1 MFYYLT
7 HVGVYGVRYCRLKVM
22 SSEKLCRFCLTIAFV
37 SLGNSL
43 YAEKLN
49 AAPLSGAGEY
59 EFYFI
64 SAEKKVEADAHVRRI
79 AELNAERER
88 LKEDITRAEKDFA
101 ALDARAPKKKPT
113 RLEWSPV
120 EGAAAYSVKVFDAE
134 KKQIET
140 RQVDENFVSL
150 DLTPG
155 EYFFQVAAVTKFKTG
170 TYSRLSPFRATRP
183 KASEEQI
190 EAEENLALLK
200 EKLVIA
206 DKLRADHQAVLK
218 SDALGSATATTATA
232 DLTAPAAAAFFVA
245 VEKKSEPQR
254 YSLVHAI
261 PGRSTAITAE
271 SRSAGGASQ
280 SESSFWWGAELVAGI
295 QDTNLDF
302 FRVSLGASGFVR
314 YDKPYFRYFYPQL
327 KLTSAYSPSKTNVYD
342 AMIFAN
348 LYPGVYYPI
357 ALGKGFSIFVSLSTG
372 PNLFV
377 VLSSAAS
384 GSVLQWGVMPATELH
399 YALSDRTSLYTG
411 AGINFTFDPQGVLKF
426 VPIYFGLTRRF

>member
-1 MFYYLT
+1 MLSDHF
-7 HVGVYGVRYCRLKVM
+7 RQ
-22 SSEKLCRFCLTIAFV
+22 LCLFGAITM
-37 SLGNSL
+37 LGGSL
-43 YAEKLN
+43 YAERLN
-49 AAPLSGAGEY
+49 AAPLAGAGDY

-64 SAEKKVEADAHVRRI
+64 SAEKKVEAEAHVRRI
-79 AELNAERER
+79 AELNVERER
-88 LKEDITRAEKDFA
+88 LKEDITLAEKELA
-101 ALDARAPKKKPT
+101 ALDARAPKKKAT
-113 RLEWSPV
+113 RLEWSAV
-120 EGAAAYSVKVFDAE
+120 EGATAYSVKVFDSE

-140 RQVDENFVSL
+140 RQVDDNFISL

-155 EYFFQVAAVTKFKTG
+155 EYFFQVAVVTKFKTG
-170 TYSRLSPFRATRP
+170 TYSRLSLFRATKP
-183 KASEEQI
+183 KPTEERV

-218 SDALGSATATTATA
+218 ADAVSTAGAASATA
-232 DLTAPAAAAFFVA
+232 DLTPPSAAAFFVA
-245 VEKKSEPQR
+245 VEKKGEPQR

-271 SRSAGGASQ
+271 SRSAGSGSQ
-280 SESSFWWGAELVAGI
+280 SESAFWWGAELVAGI

-327 KLTSAYSPSKTNVYD
+327 KLTTAYSPSKTNVYD

-399 YALSDRTSLYTG
+399 YALSDRASLYTG

>member
-1 MFYYLT
+1 MA
-7 HVGVYGVRYCRLKVM
+7 VG
-22 SSEKLCRFCLTIAFV
+22 E
-37 SLGNSL
+37 L
-43 YAEKLN
+43 YAERLN
-49 AAPLSGAGEY
+49 AAPLTGAGDF

-64 SAEKKVEADAHVRRI
+64 SPEKKVEADAHVRRV
-79 AELNAERER
+79 AELGAERDR
-88 LKEDITRAEKDFA
+88 LKDDIKRAEAELA

-120 EGAAAYSVKVFDAE
+120 ESAAAYSVKVFDGS
-134 KKQIET
+134 KKLIDTRQIE
-140 RQVDENFVSL
+140 ENFVML
-150 DLTPG
+150 DLEPG

-183 KASEEQI
+183 KPSEERL

-206 DKLRADHQAVLK
+206 DKLRADHQAVLRA
-218 SDALGSATATTATA
+218 DAVSTAAAQSASA
-232 DLTAPAAAAFFVA
+232 DLTPPAGAAYFVA
-245 VEKKSEPQR
+245 VEKKGDQQR

-261 PGRSTAITAE
+261 PGRSAMAAIE
-271 SRSAGGASQ
+271 SRSGNAPATEG
-280 SESSFWWGAELVAGI
+280 SFWWGADLVAGI

-302 FRVSLGASGFVR
+302 FRVSLGAAGFVR
-314 YDKPYFRYFYPQL
+314 YDKPFFRYFYPQL
-327 KLTSAYSPSKTNVYD
+327 KLTAAYSPSKSNVYD
-342 AMIFAN
+342 AMVVTS

-357 ALGKGFSIFVSLSTG
+357 TLGKGFSIFVSLSTG
-372 PNLFV
+372 PNVFF

-384 GSVLQWGVMPATELH
+384 ASVLQWGVMPATELH